1 MAAFIVQ
8 LAVDVSLHGVD
19 TSLFVLLN
27 FQLSKPLLLVD
38 QLILHLVVLLRL
50 HINLLSP
57 RLQLLLDSLG
67 LLGLF
72 TL

>member
-57 RLQLLLDSLG
+57 RLQLLLNSLG

>member
-19 TSLFVLLN
+19 TPLFVLLD

-57 RLQLLLDSLG
+57 RLQLLLNSLG

>member
-57 RLQLLLDSLG
+57 RLQLLLHSLG

>member
-38 QLILHLVVLLRL
+38 QLILHLVVLFRL